1 MKRYAAL
8 FFTIIMATSS
18 FAAEPVPQAAATGA
32 RKARKSATT
41 KATSSVSADLAEM
54 KALLQQQQQQINQL
68 QQQLQ
73 QRDQSLQATQQ
84 QVTELQRAANQ
95 AKSSAAEA
103 QATASSLQS
112 TSASDKESLTKL
124 SSDVKDIQGNM
135 TTAALQSQ
143 EDQKRVS
150 TVEVFLGRFRMSG
163 DIRVRQEDF
172 FGSGA
177 GSCAPGQNCNP
188 RARERIRLRFGID
201 GKLGEDFVGGIALA
215 SGVLTDPTSTNE
227 TLASNFEKKTI
238 GFDRGYITFN
248 PHNAKWMSLT
258 GGKFAPTW
266 IKTNQTFDPDLS
278 PEGFSEKFSFDVKGS
293 PLLKNVTFTGIQLL
307 YNEANRPAGAATC
320 IVGIGVCTGG
330 GNFTGGDSFAAG
342 GQVSA
347 KLQLTKRWSLVPS
360 YLILNWRNNDVILN
374 ESATVTGGSAGV
386 FAPNG
391 MTNATVTTT
400 SGGVTITQ
408 FWSKFLYSDVILEN
422 NIATGWKFIP
432 NWRILGEYLDNLNAQ
447 DHPLL
452 AGTNAVATDLGS
464 QSHLYRIETTL
475 GQQKAKGD
483 WAFTYSFHRQEQDSV
498 IASFDESDQRAP
510 TNIIQHLFMVNYRV
524 RNNTT
529 LGYTQ
534 WIGRTLNSNLQN
546 RALGPGFTTGQR
558 EDFLKRMQF
567 DVVYSF

>member
-8 FFTIIMATSS
+8 FLTIIMATSS

>member
-8 FFTIIMATSS
+8 FLTIVIATSS
-18 FAAEPVPQAAATGA
+18 FAAGPVAQAASTGV
-32 RKARKSATT
+32 KKTRKSSAAT
-41 KATSSVSADLAEM
+41 KATSNVAADLAEM
-54 KALLQQQQQQINQL
+54 KALLQQQQQEINQL

-84 QVTELQRAANQ
+84 QVTELQSAANQ
-95 AKSSAAEA
+95 AKTSAAEA
-103 QATASSLQS
+103 QATASSLRNS
-112 TSASDKESLTKL
+112 SASDKESLTKL
-124 SSDVKDIQGNM
+124 SSDVKDIQSNM

-150 TVEVFLGRFRMSG
+150 AVEGFLGRFRMSG
-163 DIRVRQEDF
+163 DIRLRQEDF

-177 GSCAPGQNCNP
+177 GSCAAGQNCNP
-188 RARERIRLRFGID
+188 RARERVRLRFGID

-215 SGVLTDPTSTNE
+215 SGVLTDPTSTND
-227 TLASNFEKKTI
+227 TLTSNFEKKTI

-258 GGKFAPTW
+258 GGKFAATW
-266 IKTNQTFDPDLS
+266 IKTPQTFDNDLN
-278 PEGFSEKFSFDVKGS
+278 PEGFSEKFSFDKGS
-293 PLLKNVTFTGIQLL
+293 PLLKNLTFTGIQLL

-320 IVGIGVCTGG
+320 IVGIGACTGG
-330 GNFTGGDSFAAG
+330 GSFTGGDSFAAG

-347 KLQLTKRWSLVPS
+347 KLQLTKRWSIIPS
-360 YLILNWRNNDVILN
+360 YMILNWRNNDVILN

-400 SGGVTITQ
+400 SGGVTVTQ
-408 FWSKFLYSDVILEN
+408 FWSKFLYSDVILDN
-422 NIATGWKFIP
+422 NIATGWKFLP

-447 DHPLL
+447 DHPLI

-498 IASFDESDQRAP
+498 IASFVESDQRAP
-510 TNIIQHLFMVNYRV
+510 TNIIQHTFTVAYKI
-524 RNNTT
+524 RNNTA
-529 LGYTQ
+529 LSYTQ

-546 RALGPGFTTGQR
+546 RALGPGFTTGQQ

-567 DVVYSF
+567 EVVYSF